1 MYSYKDNISFLC
13 NSRLML
19 GYMYHTY
26 GCTQIH
32 QWYLEICLLICTRND
47 VEYSRSFSDTCKLS
61 CVYIYIYMY
70 PSMYMISIIC
80 IYVSSVYLVIYK
92 IRVFL
97 ICNCKISLF
106 IFPPKVIEHLYV
118 YSNLVLYIIYMHRAN
133 IFLGDE
139 QILLINISSPS
150 PSPTSCWNSM
160 GTYILECILLA
171 SLTYWS
177 TTKWAP

>member
-1 MYSYKDNISFLC
+1 MIRCAYIYICVIVCFWYHICIVTKAIYHFLC

-19 GYMYHTY
+19 GYIYHTY

-61 CVYIYIYMY
+61 CMY
-70 PSMYMISIIC
+70 ISIIC

-97 ICNCKISLF
+97 IVTVRYHFLF
-106 IFPPKVIEHLYV
+106 SHHKWLSTY
-118 YSNLVLYIIYMHRAN
+118 
-133 IFLGDE
+133 
-139 QILLINISSPS
+139 
-150 PSPTSCWNSM
+150 
-160 GTYILECILLA
+160 TYIVI
-171 SLTYWS
+171 
-177 TTKWAP
+177 